1 MNRGRDCFA
10 ALRSARNDAGWSSM
24 NSSDIDDDPNLW
36 LEEIDSPQVREW
48 IAARNAETV
57 GALVD
62 VRFEADR
69 KTVLDMLN
77 ADDRI
82 PAIGRRGKYVYN
94 FWRDAAHPKGFWR
107 RTTLDDY
114 CNPEPHWDVLLDID
128 ALARD
133 ESEDWVWAGCTM
145 LPPEYRRGLVQ
156 LSRGG
161 ADAITVREFDMD
173 TRTFVT
179 DGF

>member
-1 MNRGRDCFA
+1 MT
-10 ALRSARNDAGWSSM
+10 STT
-24 NSSDIDDDPNLW
+24 SDVPYLW

-48 IAARNAETV
+48 ITARNAETT

-62 VRFEADR
+62 ARFEADR

-82 PAIGRRGKYVYN
+82 PTIGRRGRYVYN
-94 FWRDAAHPKGFWR
+94 FWRDAAHPKGIWR

-114 CNPEPHWDVLLDID
+114 RKPEPQWDVLIDVD
-128 ALARD
+128 ALARA

-145 LPPEYRRGLVQ
+145 LAPDYRRGLVQ

-161 ADAITVREFDMD
+161 ADAITV
-173 TRTFVT
+173 
-179 DGF
+179 